1 VSEVVSNLGDRDT
14 LAAEYVLGT
23 LDSGEHEH
31 ARSLAAADEAFA
43 AKVKLWERRL
53 GELHLMVEPVEPDP
67 ELWERIKAKLPE
79 LQQALPVGPAEAEA
93 PAAPPIAGPEPP
105 VVGPTIVPD
114 AQPEMPV
121 AAAPQTGSEETID
134 PPVEAFAEE
143 PAVLPSEP
151 PVART
156 LVAPAPG
163 PATPVSREL
172 SVPPPLPPWPGEREE
187 AMIRRRLAGWRALAL
202 LTTLGIIAIAGLL
215 AAWRWAPERVPPA
228 LQPVEVMRRVGVTLP
243 APKPPPRRAAP
254 PESQFDE

>member
-1 VSEVVSNLGDRDT
+1 

-31 ARSLAAADEAFA
+31 ARSLASADEAFA
-43 AKVKLWERRL
+43 AKVQLWERRL

-67 ELWERIKAKLPE
+67 KLWERIKAKLPVLE
-79 LQQALPVGPAEAEA
+79 QDLQVGRAEAET
-93 PAAPPIAGPEPP
+93 PAAPPIASPEPP
-105 VVGPTIVPD
+105 VAGPTIVPD
-114 AQPEMPV
+114 AEPEMPV
-121 AAAPQTGSEETID
+121 AAAPQTGSEDTVD
-134 PPVEAFAEE
+134 PPVEAVAEE

-151 PVART
+151 ALPRT

-187 AMIRRRLAGWRALAL
+187 RMIRRRLAGWRALAL

-215 AAWRWAPERVPPA
+215 AAWRWAPERLPSA
-228 LQPVEVMRRVGVTLP
+228 LQPVELMRRVGVTLP
-243 APKPPPRRAAP
+243 AAERPPRPAAP